1 MRKMFNTLKSL
12 VATAVMVSM
21 LGTASLATSCVDEY
35 DDTEIR
41 NELSD
46 IKGDLSKLE
55 QRVSNLESKLNSEV
69 ATLKS
74 MIDGLN
80 VVIDAK
86 KVGDDWKITLA
97 DGTEFTVY
105 GPCDFEDTD
114 TDTDVDTYLAP
125 KKDTDGVF
133 YWAIVNDTLGEDVT
147 EEWLL
152 VDGQKVPVFGGAEC
166 DCEPQEPQEGCDCVA
181 PELKFSVDEKTGN
194 LLVSIDGG
202 KTWVD
207 SGISA
212 DGACDCQPGEGG
224 GDTTIVEEC
233 NCIIEDVDVWSKPGY
248 VIFYLVGGDSFE
260 VEVAQDGAGIIA
272 NIKGGRLNFTYGATK
287 TAELDLKNV
296 VDIAVMEKPEGWRA
310 KIDGNKLNITAPA
323 EDVITSGAAEA
334 EGMIRLHATSEEG
347 TCRIAKV
354 KVSTNAGVEI
364 TVDEKTGE
372 FEITNPLVA
381 EREDWMSGMMI
392 KDFAPFELGIAP
404 IDEFMADPIGYINNL
419 NDNWNAI
426 HMVGNNLYEGD
437 PYEEGVNETM
447 VINYNIAEL
456 YKYLAWEELPEG
468 EHYVVWVCP
477 YDYTGYAYM
486 ADDVA
491 YGFYKPSVAKVEMLG
506 ATFCDIE
513 VSIKISGAE
522 NYDYVVDLA
531 RNWIIEDGSYDPV
544 QMGLDE
550 WKMYKPMY
558 DGYGMEYHFAYG
570 RGHEGEID
578 FEGSLAEFQTGGEY
592 EADLLKPNTE
602 YVLVVL
608 PIVDGK
614 AYEDYT
620 KEDVMMWEFKTANIT
635 EGNNSTITITPGNI
649 GYTSLQASIEYSDD
663 VVVAY
668 WNFFDPATPEIVA
681 GGQTM
686 AEYMLEKGN
695 ITTYFPTNANKT
707 YGLSMDQTLTLAVMA
722 LDAKGQYTLEK
733 LDMTTLKMQY
743 STETAKIDA
752 IEGLNNQIAVT
763 LSVSGGNVV
772 KYRAYPLAS
781 YNMNYYTEDD
791 IRNTLLTNSDEYYS
805 YSTVHVAEGKVTG
818 KAGTWDAATN
828 TLTMGGVY
836 NGTAYTVFV
845 VAQFEDGSWTET
857 MARAEVTPTLS
868 LEPFYAASTDEAKAI
883 QTALGSPMIY
893 GFAAEGTLLEGN
905 VKFENITDGMKVYL
919 TYNSEE
925 EFTTAA
931 GTRDSAR
938 ASYLVENCTKFTSA
952 EDSMMFFINNN
963 QNKLFY
969 AVEDAEGNYY
979 GTFSFDLGQV
989 YDAMMGGGPSIG
1001 GDPEL

>member
-55 QRVSNLESKLNSEV
+55 QRVSNLESKLNNEV

-105 GPCDFEDTD
+105 GPCDVVDTD

-166 DCEPQEPQEGCDCVA
+166 DCEPQEPCDCVA

-202 KTWVD
+202 TNWVD
-207 SGISA
+207 SGIPA
-212 DGACDCQPGEGG
+212 DGACDCVPGEGG

-233 NCIIEDVDVWSKPGY
+233 NCIIEDVDIWSKPGY
-248 VIFYLVGGDSFE
+248 VIFYLVGGSSFE
-260 VEVAQDGAGIIA
+260 VEIAQDGAGIIA
-272 NIKGGRLNFTYGATK
+272 NIKGGRLNFSYGASK

-310 KIDGNKLNITAPA
+310 KIEGNKLNITAPA
-323 EDVITSGAAEA
+323 EEAVTSGAADA

-372 FEITNPLVA
+372 FVISNPLVA

-404 IDEFMADPIGYINNL
+404 MDEFMADPIAYIENL
-419 NDNWNAI
+419 NDDWNAI
-426 HMVGNNLYEGD
+426 HMVGNNLYEGAE
-437 PYEEGVNETM
+437 YEEGVNETM
-447 VINYNIAEL
+447 VIEHNIAEL
-456 YKYLAWEELPEG
+456 YYYLTYQEIPEG
-468 EHYVVWVCP
+468 EQFVVWVCP
-477 YDYTGYAYM
+477 YDYTGYEYQAE
-486 ADDVA
+486 DIA
-491 YGFYKPSVAKVEMLG
+491 YGFYKPAVAKVEVLG
-506 ATFCDIE
+506 ASFCD
-513 VSIKISGAE
+513 VDVKIKISGAE
-522 NYDYVVDLA
+522 RYDYTVDVA
-531 RNWIIEDGSYDPV
+531 RNWIIADGSYDPV
-544 QMGLDE
+544 EMALSE
-550 WKMYKPMY
+550 WKTYKPMY
-558 DGYGMEYHFAYG
+558 ESYGMDYTFGYGMS
-570 RGHEGEID
+570 HEGEID
-578 FEGSLAEFQTGGEY
+578 FEGSLAEFQTGGQY
-592 EADLLKPNTE
+592 EADLLKPNTD

-614 AYEDYT
+614 AYDDYT
-620 KEDVMMWEFKTANIT
+620 TEDVMIWEFKTENIV
-635 EGNNSTITITPGNI
+635 EGGNSTITITPGDI
-649 GYTSLQASIEYSDD
+649 TYTALNASIDYSDD

-668 WNFFDPATPEIVA
+668 WNFFDPETPEIVA

-686 AEYMLEKGN
+686 ADYMLQKGN
-695 ITTYFPTNANKT
+695 ITTYFPTNATKT
-707 YGLSMDQTLTLAVMA
+707 YGLAMGQTQTLAVMA
-722 LDAKGQYTLEK
+722 VNGNGEYTIEK
-733 LDMTTLKMQY
+733 VDLTTKEMSY

-772 KYRAYPLAS
+772 KYRVYPLAS
-781 YNMNYYTEDD
+781 YNLGYYTEDD
-791 IRNTLLTNSDEYYS
+791 IRNTMLTNSDSYYS
-805 YSTVHVAEGKVTG
+805 VSTVHVADGSVTG
-818 KAGTWDAATN
+818 KTGTWDAATN

-836 NGTAYTVFV
+836 NGTDYTVFV
-845 VAQFEDGSWTET
+845 AAQFEDGSWTET
-857 MARAEVTPTLS
+857 LARAEVTPKLVV
-868 LEPFYAASTDEAKAI
+868 EPFYAASSDEAQAI
-883 QTALGSPMIY
+883 LTALGSPMIY
-893 GFAAEGTLLEGN
+893 DFSADGTLLEGN
-905 VKFENITDGMKVYL
+905 IKFENITDGMKVYL
-919 TYNSEE
+919 TYNSEA
-925 EFTTAA
+925 EFTTMA
-931 GTRDSAR
+931 GTRDRDR
-938 ASYLVENCTKFTSA
+938 ASYLVDNCTKFTSG

-963 QNKLFY
+963 DNKLFY

-989 YDAMMGGGPSIG
+989 YDAMMGGGPSI
-1001 GDPEL
+1001 DPGL